1 MSDKSEGMHLRIDSL
16 LDLNFEEEGDPEEA
30 VRTAPKKT
38 SSKEYGR
45 WNIYESQR
53 YLEVVRSN
61 EERRNIIKQLKRV
74 LPNRG

>member
-16 LDLNFEEEGDPEEA
+16 LNLIFEEEADPEEV

-45 WNIYESQR
+45 WNIYESQK
-53 YLEVVRSN
+53 YLEVLRSN
-61 EERRNIIKQLKRV
+61 EERKNIIK
-74 LPNRG
+74 